1 MVLMQHVL
9 QVDHP
14 TLVIETRKKYDSHI
28 NKLMRHGKFHLIDD
42 FIWFYDEP
50 IFIYNF
56 NGIELITI
64 IWYTLMIFDDNMNS
78 SQGRQGRWGR
88 VRGWGP
94 YVGGR
99 KPHKQRHGLSSH
111 TLVASISI

>member
-1 MVLMQHVL
+1 
-9 QVDHP
+9 
-14 TLVIETRKKYDSHI
+14 
-28 NKLMRHGKFHLIDD
+28 
-42 FIWFYDEP
+42 
-50 IFIYNF
+50 
-56 NGIELITI
+56 
-64 IWYTLMIFDDNMNS
+64 MIFDDNMNS